1 MPTNGWWKKY
11 HASPDG
17 FTFEDVEE
25 TIAKLNEEEGY
36 TFEAE
41 KVTEGGIE
49 MIDWSNKTQ
58 GPDVTKSFRLGIDN
72 WPWLPRPSDAAAGV
86 KLERRHADLPA
97 GSFWIILT
105 SSEGAPTWKDPELK
119 TVVQGMEDKMRVTVG
134 GRKYK
139 RKR

>member
-49 MIDWSNKTQ
+49 MIDWPNKTQ

-72 WPWLPRPSDAAAGV
+72 WPWLPRPPDAEAHNL
-86 KLERRHADLPA
+86 KLESCTVHPDEFCTVLKAFD
-97 GSFWIILT
+97 
-105 SSEGAPTWKDPELK
+105 GAPGWTPQELSAIK
-119 TVVQGMEDKMRVTVG
+119 QCMEKEMRVTF
-134 GRKYK
+134 GRK